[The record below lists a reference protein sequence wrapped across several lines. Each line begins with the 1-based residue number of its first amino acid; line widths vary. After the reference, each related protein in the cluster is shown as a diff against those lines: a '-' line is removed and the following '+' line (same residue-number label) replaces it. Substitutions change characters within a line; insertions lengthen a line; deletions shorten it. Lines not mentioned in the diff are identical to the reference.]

1 VKRFLSIFFPP
12 AEFTK
17 LAITVDIAG
26 QKFYANSKIC
36 TKQGYLE
43 VVKEDSKDDE
53 KKEDI
58 EAARELLKN
67 R

>member
-17 LAITVDIAG
+17 LAITIDIAG

-36 TKQGYLE
+36 TKMGYLE
-43 VVKEDSKDDE
+43 VVKEESEWVNK
-53 KKEDI
+53 
-58 EAARELLKN
+58 
-67 R
+67 